1 MISVENNRSYV
12 AACNDLLKE
21 SNQLY
26 RLMLHNLNTLSESP
40 EAATAQ
46 QMHGKLLKFNELQ
59 QEIEA
64 NDSRLTVALNDLSR
78 HDHATKT
85 LLAERRELMEQVLTG
100 NKKVTLQA
108 QAIQSLLADEIRK
121 ATAGRTALKGYRQP
135 EQQRNI
141 TSFKRAM

>member
-1 MISVENNRSYV
+1 MIPVENNHSC
-12 AACNDLLKE
+12 AEACDNLLKE

-26 RLMLHNLNTLSESP
+26 RLMLHNLNILSESP

-46 QMHGKLLKFNELQ
+46 QMQGKLLKFNELQ
-59 QEIEA
+59 QQIEA
-64 NDSRLTVALNDLSR
+64 NDSRLTVALNGLSR
-78 HDHATKT
+78 HDHATET
-85 LLAERRELMEQVLTG
+85 LLAERRELIAQVLTG

-135 EQQRNI
+135 EQHRSI